1 MALADLVTSVNSKVR
16 FVDLKLD
23 LSGAYKAY
31 KNYLKFKDEVDYA
44 TKYQS
49 IYPYAPKFVGTGATV
64 VFTPTV
70 SPVWS
75 VDQLKDKYAIFFKLA
90 DVTTAI
96 TGGDLSAIRG
106 VSYQIQKIVSN
117 TATAVTVGSNVLT
130 GATDMIVMDS
140 DGFTIANLKD
150 YSLTDTAA
158 TIEDNHHDTN
168 GYKNTLLGI
177 KDGDI
182 TGVSGSYFIALHT
195 HFQLQMAKDSGLP
208 VELRA
213 GNSLNEDEM
222 IFFGTYLLNEFNK
235 TGTIDGSAITQYSGN
250 FLLTGTPTKKYVT
263 TAGVK
268 PSF

>member
-1 MALADLVTSVNSKVR
+1 MALVDLVTSVNSKIR
-16 FVDLKLD
+16 FIDLKLD
-23 LSGAYKAY
+23 LAGAYKAY

-49 IYPYAPKFVGTGATV
+49 IYPYAPKFVGSSATV

-75 VDQLKDKYAIFFKLA
+75 VDQLKDKYGVFFKLA

-96 TGGDLSAIRG
+96 TDGNLANIRN
-106 VSYQIQKIVSN
+106 VAFQIQKIVSN
-117 TATAVTVGSNVLT
+117 TATAVTVGSTIMT

-150 YSLTDTAA
+150 FSLSDTAA
-158 TIEDNHHDTN
+158 TIEDNHKDSG
-168 GYKNTLLGI
+168 GYKNTQLGI

-182 TGVSGSYFIALHT
+182 TGVSGSYFNALHT

-222 IFFGTYLLNEFNK
+222 VFFGTYLLNEFAK
-235 TGTIDGSAITQYSGN
+235 TGTTDGSNIIQYSGN
-250 FLLTGTPTKKYVT
+250 FLLSGTPTKKYIT